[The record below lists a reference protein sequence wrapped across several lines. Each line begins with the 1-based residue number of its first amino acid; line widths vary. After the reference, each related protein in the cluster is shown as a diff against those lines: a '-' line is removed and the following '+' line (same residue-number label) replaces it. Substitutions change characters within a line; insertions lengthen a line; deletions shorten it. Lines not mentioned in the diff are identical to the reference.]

1 MPARRRRRTPA
12 SLVLAALALTAVLGY
27 LVVTQLGQ
35 EPSADLSANPGP
47 EPAALP
53 ATETTGIP
61 SQATEATIDYV
72 HDGDT
77 LFLTDGRKVRLL
89 GINTPEIGDD
99 LECYGDEAT
108 ALLRSLLPVGTH
120 VWVNADIEPLDQYG
134 RSLLFIYKDDAT
146 NINLELLKQG
156 AAEVMMYAPNLLLQ
170 QPVEAA
176 ERAARAADLGLWSA
190 CG

>member
-1 MPARRRRRTPA
+1 MSARRRRRTTPA
-12 SLVLAALALTAVLGY
+12 SLVIALLVLAGVLGY
-27 LVVTQLGQ
+27 QVLTQLGK
-35 EPSADLSANPGP
+35 EPGANPGP
-47 EPAALP
+47 QPVDVPAA
-53 ATETTGIP
+53 ETTGIP
-61 SQATEATIDYV
+61 PQATEATIDYV

-89 GINTPEIGDD
+89 GINTPEIGNN
-99 LECYGDEAT
+99 LECYGNEAT
-108 ALLRSLLPVGTH
+108 TLLRSLLPKGTH

-170 QPVEAA
+170 QSIEAT
-176 ERAARAADLGLWSA
+176 ESAARAAGVGLWGA
-190 CG
+190 CR